1 MPAIASA
8 SVVSLYYVAEVAGA
22 IPASPAWK
30 PIRYKTGGNSLA
42 YNAERITSEE
52 VRGDRHRT
60 ADRRGT
66 FSAAGDIS
74 CQLAY
79 SALDDLLEAGF
90 CGTWAAGS
98 TLTNAGISAASADSS
113 FNSTALFTQS
123 AGDIIKVSGFVA
135 GANNGLFRVVTA
147 TTSKLTVVSIE
158 GLPVTL
164 VTVVA
169 GPAITIVGQSKLI
182 TGQTRRTFAILERHT
197 DLGIDY
203 LYRGMEVDKIALSG
217 KASEK
222 WDVTFSLLGTSQE
235 QLLSLPAGSTFAA
248 ATTTDFMTALDG
260 SMDIAGTEFGF
271 CTEYTASVA
280 NGIAQKFV
288 VGSKNS
294 VASVIDTI
302 TADGTVVAFFDSAAF
317 YNRFLNDTHATMALI
332 ATDGTSAYRLK
343 TPDATYV
350 SGSKQ
355 SSGTDVIVNLTYS
368 AGYNVTANSEFVLE
382 RIA

>member
-1 MPAIASA
+1 MPIASA
-8 SVVSLYYVAEVAGA
+8 SVVSLFYVMEVAGA
-22 IPASPAWK
+22 IPVSPVWK

-42 YNAERITSEE
+42 YNAERISSEE

-60 ADRRGT
+60 GDRRGT
-66 FSAAGDIS
+66 FSAAGDLS

-79 SALDDLLEAGF
+79 GALDDLLEAGF
-90 CGTWAAGS
+90 CGTWTAA
-98 TLTNAGISAASADSS
+98 TPVVNAGISASSVDSS
-113 FNSTALFTQS
+113 FNSAALFTQA

-135 GANNGLFRVVTA
+135 PANNGLFRVVTA

-158 GLPVTL
+158 GLPVVL

-169 GPAITIVGQSKLI
+169 GPAITITAQSKLI
-182 TGQTRRTFAILERHT
+182 TGITRRTFAILERHT

-203 LYRGMEVDKIALSG
+203 LYRGMEVDKVAISG
-217 KASEK
+217 KAAEK

-235 QLLSLPAGSTFAA
+235 QLMTLPAGSTFQA

-260 SMDIAGTEFGF
+260 SLDIDGTEFGF
-271 CTEYTASVA
+271 CTEYSANVA

-294 VASVIDTI
+294 VATVIDTI
-302 TADGTVVAFFDSAAF
+302 TADGAVVAFFDSAAF
-317 YNRFLNDTHATMALI
+317 YNRFLNDTKASMSLV
-332 ATDGTSAYRLK
+332 ATDATSAYRLK
-343 TPDATYV
+343 TPDASFV
-350 SGSKQ
+350 GGSKQ

-368 AGYNVTANSEFVLE
+368 AGFNLALNTEFVLE

>member
-1 MPAIASA
+1 MSIASA
-8 SVVSLYYVAEVAGA
+8 SVVSLFYVQETAGGLV
-22 IPASPAWK
+22 PATPVFK

-42 YNAERITSEE
+42 YNAERISSEE

-74 CQLAY
+74 AQLAY
-79 SALDDLLEAGF
+79 GALDDLLEAGF
-90 CGTWAAGS
+90 CGTWVAA
-98 TLTNAGISAASADSS
+98 TAVTNAGISAASADSS
-113 FNSTALFTQS
+113 FNSASTFTQ
-123 AGDIIKVSGFVA
+123 AVGDLIKVSGFVA
-135 GANNGLFRVVTA
+135 AANNGLFRVVTA

-158 GLPVTL
+158 GSAVVL
-164 VTVVA
+164 VTAAA
-169 GPAITIVGQSKLI
+169 GPAITVTAQSKLI

-203 LYRGMEVDKIALSG
+203 LYRGMEVDKVAISG
-217 KASEK
+217 TAGEK

-235 QLLSLPAGSTFAA
+235 QLASLPAGSTFSA

-260 SMDIAGTEFGF
+260 SLDIAGAEFGF

-294 VASVIDTI
+294 VATVIDTI

-317 YNRFLNDTHATMALI
+317 YNRFLNDTKATMSLV
-332 ATDGTSAYRLK
+332 ATDSVSAYRLK
-343 TPDATYV
+343 TPDASYV

-368 AGYNVTANSEFVLE
+368 AGYNVAANSEFVLE
-382 RIA
+382 RLS

>member
-1 MPAIASA
+1 MPIASA
-8 SVVSLYYVAEVAGA
+8 SVVSLFYVAEVAGA
-22 IPASPAWK
+22 IPSNPVWK

-66 FSAAGDIS
+66 FSAAGDLS

-79 SALDDLLEAGF
+79 GALDDLLEAGF
-90 CGTWAAGS
+90 CGTWVAA
-98 TLTNAGISAASADSS
+98 TPVTNTGISAASADSS
-113 FNSTALFTQS
+113 FNSAATFTQV

-135 GANNGLFRVVTA
+135 PANNGLFRVVTA
-147 TTSKLTVVSIE
+147 TASKLTVVSIE

-164 VTVVA
+164 VTVAA
-169 GPAITIVGQSKLI
+169 GPSITVVKQSSLV

-203 LYRGMEVDKIALSG
+203 VYRGMEVDKIAISG
-217 KASEK
+217 KAGEK

-235 QLLSLPAGSTFAA
+235 QLVSLPAGSTFPA

-260 SMDIAGTEFGF
+260 SLDIAGTEFGF

-317 YNRFLNDTHATMALI
+317 YNRFLNDTHASMALI
-332 ATDGTSAYRLK
+332 AHDGISAYRLK

-368 AGYNVTANSEFVLE
+368 AGYNLAANSEFVLE
-382 RIA
+382 RLA

>member
-1 MPAIASA
+1 MPIASA

-22 IPASPAWK
+22 IPVSPVWK

-42 YNAERITSEE
+42 YNAERISSEE

-60 ADRRGT
+60 GDRRGT
-66 FSAAGDIS
+66 FSAAGDLS

-79 SALDDLLEAGF
+79 GALDDLLEAGF
-90 CGTWAAGS
+90 CGTWTAS
-98 TLTNAGISAASADSS
+98 TPVVNAGISAASADSS
-113 FNSTALFTQS
+113 FNSTALFTQA
-123 AGDIIKVSGFVA
+123 AGDIIKVSGFA
-135 GANNGLFRVVTA
+135 APANNGLFRVVTA

-158 GLPVTL
+158 GLPVVL

-169 GPAITIVGQSKLI
+169 GPAITITAQSKLI
-182 TGQTRRTFAILERHT
+182 TGITRRTFAILERHT

-203 LYRGMEVDKIALSG
+203 LYRGMEVDKVAISG
-217 KASEK
+217 KAAEK

-235 QLLSLPAGSTFAA
+235 QLMTLPAGSTFQA

-260 SMDIAGTEFGF
+260 SLDIAGTEFGF
-271 CTEYTASVA
+271 CTEYSANVA

-294 VASVIDTI
+294 VATVIDTI
-302 TADGTVVAFFDSAAF
+302 TADGAVVAFFDSAAF
-317 YNRFLNDTHATMALI
+317 YNRFLNDIKASMSLV
-332 ATDGTSAYRLK
+332 ATDAVSAYRLK
-343 TPDATYV
+343 TPDASFV
-350 SGSKQ
+350 GGSKQ

-368 AGYNVTANSEFVLE
+368 AGYNLALNTEFVLE

>member
-8 SVVSLYYVAEVAGA
+8 SVVSLFYVAEVAGA
-22 IPASPAWK
+22 IPASPVWK
-30 PIRYKTGGNSLA
+30 PIRYKAGGNSLA
-42 YNAERITSEE
+42 YTAERISSEE

-66 FSAAGDIS
+66 FSAGGDIS

-79 SALDDLLEAGF
+79 GALDDLLEAGF
-90 CGTWAAGS
+90 CGTWAAATPVVS
-98 TLTNAGISAASADSS
+98 TGISATNADSS
-113 FNSTALFTQS
+113 FNSAALFTQV
-123 AGDIIKVSGFVA
+123 AGDIIKVSGFA
-135 GANNGLFRVVTA
+135 SPANNGLFRVVTA

-169 GPAITIVGQSKLI
+169 GPSITVVKQSTLI

-203 LYRGMEVDKIALSG
+203 LYRNMEVDKIAISG
-217 KASEK
+217 KAGEK

-235 QLLSLPAGSTFAA
+235 QLASLPAGSTFPA
-248 ATTTDFMTALDG
+248 ATTSDFMTALDG
-260 SMDIAGTEFGF
+260 SLDIAGTEFGF
-271 CTEYTASVA
+271 CTEYTANVA

-294 VASVIDTI
+294 VSSVIDTI

-317 YNRFLNDTHATMALI
+317 YNRFLNDTKATMALI
-332 ATDGTSAYRLK
+332 ATDATSAYRLK
-343 TPDATYV
+343 TPDASYV

-368 AGYNVTANSEFVLE
+368 AGYNLAANSEFVLE

>member
-42 YNAERITSEE
+42 YNAERISSEE

-98 TLTNAGISAASADSS
+98 TLTSTGISVSSVDSS
-113 FNSTALFTQS
+113 FNSAGLFTFS
-123 AGDIIKVSGFVA
+123 AGDIFKSSGNTDP
-135 GANNGLFRVVTA
+135 GNNGLFKVVTA
-147 TTSKLTVVSIE
+147 TASKLTTVSIE
-158 GLPVTL
+158 GLPVALT
-164 VTVVA
+164 TAVA
-169 GPAITIVGQSKLI
+169 GASVTLTAQSKLL

-217 KASEK
+217 KAGEK
-222 WDVTFSLLGTSQE
+222 WDVTFSLMGTSQE

-260 SMDIAGTEFGF
+260 SLDIAGTEFGF

-317 YNRFLNDTHATMALI
+317 YNRFLNDTNATMALI

-343 TPDATYV
+343 TPDASYV

-368 AGYNVTANSEFVLE
+368 AGFDQSSNSEFVLE

>member
-1 MPAIASA
+1 MPIASA
-8 SVVSLYYVAEVAGA
+8 SVVSLYYVAEVAGV

-42 YNAERITSEE
+42 YNAERISSEE

-66 FSAAGDIS
+66 FSAVGDLS

-79 SALDDLLEAGF
+79 GALDDLLEAGF
-90 CGTWAAGS
+90 CGTWVAA
-98 TLTNAGISAASADSS
+98 TPVTNTGISAASVDSS
-113 FNSTALFTQS
+113 FNSSATFTQV
-123 AGDIIKVSGFVA
+123 AGDIIKVSGFA
-135 GANNGLFRVVTA
+135 SPANNGLFRVVTA
-147 TTSKLTVVSIE
+147 TTSKLTVTSIE
-158 GLPVTL
+158 GTAVTL
-164 VTVVA
+164 VTVAA
-169 GPAITIVGQSKLI
+169 GPAITVTAQSKLV
-182 TGQTRRTFAILERHT
+182 TGTTRRTFAILERHT

-203 LYRGMEVDKIALSG
+203 VYRGMEVDKIAISG
-217 KASEK
+217 KAGEK

-235 QLLSLPAGSTFAA
+235 QLASLPAGSTFVP

-260 SMDIAGTEFGF
+260 SLDIAGTEFGF

-317 YNRFLNDTHATMALI
+317 YNRFLNDTHASMDLVAH
-332 ATDGTSAYRLK
+332 DGTSAYRLK

-368 AGYNVTANSEFVLE
+368 AGYNLAANSEFVLE

>member
-52 VRGDRHRT
+52 VRGDRHKT

-74 CQLAY
+74 AQLAY
-79 SALDDLLEAGF
+79 GALDDLLEAGF
-90 CGTWAAGS
+90 CGTWAAA
-98 TLTNAGISAASADSS
+98 TPVTNAGISAANADSS
-113 FNSTALFTQS
+113 FNSAATFTQV
-123 AGDIIKVSGFVA
+123 AGDLIKVSGFVA

-147 TTSKLTVVSIE
+147 TASKLTVVSIE
-158 GLPVTL
+158 GLPVVL
-164 VTVVA
+164 VTVSA
-169 GPAITIVGQSKLI
+169 GPAITVTAQSKLI
-182 TGQTRRTFAILERHT
+182 TGTTRRTFAILERHT

-217 KASEK
+217 KAGEK

-235 QLLSLPAGSTFAA
+235 QLIALPGGSTFVA

-260 SMDIAGTEFGF
+260 SLDIAGTEFGF

-317 YNRFLNDTHATMALI
+317 YNRFLNDTHATMSLV
-332 ATDGTSAYRLK
+332 ATDAVSAYRLK
-343 TPDATYV
+343 TPDASYV

-368 AGYNVTANSEFVLE
+368 AGYNLAANSEFVLE
-382 RIA
+382 RLS

>member
-22 IPASPAWK
+22 IPASPVWK

-52 VRGDRHRT
+52 VRGDRHKT

-74 CQLAY
+74 AQLAY
-79 SALDDLLEAGF
+79 GALDDLLEAGF
-90 CGTWAAGS
+90 CGSWVAA
-98 TLTNAGISAASADSS
+98 TPVTNVGISAANADSS
-113 FNSTALFTQS
+113 FNSAATFTQV
-123 AGDIIKVSGFVA
+123 AGDLIKVSGFA
-135 GANNGLFRVVTA
+135 SPANNGLFRVVTA

-158 GLPVTL
+158 GLPVVL
-164 VTVVA
+164 VTVTA
-169 GPAITIVGQSKLI
+169 GPSITVTAQSRLI
-182 TGQTRRTFAILERHT
+182 TGITRRTFAILERHT

-203 LYRGMEVDKIALSG
+203 LYRGMEVDKVAISG
-217 KASEK
+217 TAGEK

-235 QLLSLPAGSTFAA
+235 QLISLPAGSTFTA

-260 SMDIAGTEFGF
+260 SLDIAGAEFGF

-280 NGIAQKFV
+280 NGIAQKYV

-294 VASVIDTI
+294 VATVIDTI

-317 YNRFLNDTHATMALI
+317 YNRFLNDTKATMSLV
-332 ATDGTSAYRLK
+332 ATDAVSAYRLK
-343 TPDATYV
+343 TPDASYV

-355 SSGTDVIVNLTYS
+355 SSGTDVIVSLTYS
-368 AGYNVTANSEFVLE
+368 AGYNLAANSEFVME
-382 RIA
+382 RLS